1 MLGKVLNTP
10 LQIHFS
16 FFLSDAHWCPRT
28 TPPPQISSPADKPT
42 KRSLLNQ
49 INPGF
54 TYGILLYIISLYR
67 SPSQTHDEFDNL
79 LLNFEQFLCDIFAR
93 NPFFVLITGDFNAT
107 TAKLWRNDTA
117 TTEVT
122 KIDSITTSY
131 SFSQIISDPAYIF
144 RTEPPLSNCFYEI

>member
-1 MLGKVLNTP
+1 M
-10 LQIHFS
+10 
-16 FFLSDAHWCPRT
+16 
-28 TPPPQISSPADKPT
+28 
-42 KRSLLNQ
+42 
-49 INPGF
+49 
-54 TYGILLYIISLYR
+54 YIISLYR

-79 LLNFEQFLCDIFAR
+79 LLNFEQFLCDIIAR